1 MIVLDTNVVS
11 EPLRSRPDPRVLAWL
26 DRQAAETLFLTAVS
40 LAELLA
46 GVEKL
51 PAGRR
56 RKGLEMALADL
67 VGALF
72 GARILAFDEQAARG
86 FARIAAGASSRGQAI
101 SLFDGQIAAITA
113 AHGFSIATR
122 DAAPFAAAEI
132 PVIDP
137 WRE

>member
-11 EPLRSRPDPRVLAWL
+11 EPLRSRPEPRVLAWL
-26 DRQAAETLFLTAVS
+26 DKQAAETLFLTSVS

-56 RKGLEMALADL
+56 RKGLELAMADL

-72 GARILAFDEQAARG
+72 GSRILAFDERAARG
-86 FARIAAGASSRGQAI
+86 FARIAARAYSRGQSI
-101 SLFDGQIAAITA
+101 SFSDGQIAAITSA
-113 AHGFSIATR
+113 RGFSIATR
-122 DAAPFAAAEI
+122 DGAPFAAVELA
-132 PVIDP
+132 VIDP
-137 WRE
+137 WSE